1 MNTNVRATNWSVTIN
16 NPTEK
21 DEEEIALA
29 RQKGWS
35 VEGQKEVGESGTP
48 HYQLYVKT
56 PQVRFSA
63 LKKAFARAHIEI
75 ARNSSAL
82 ENYVHKEETR
92 VGQLSVSQDQ
102 YPSLSKVWKLLYI
115 WLTESRGY
123 EFELVDISK
132 SESRVPCRVRFVKG
146 DHKLFAL
153 HPLDIFDEFIKD
165 MIVAGYYVETIGINP
180 QTRSSWNNY
189 WSALI
194 ARELI
199 AKQDADKKTDRQT
212 DKEDDVAPEENVDE

>member
-1 MNTNVRATNWSVTIN
+1 MSKDVRASNWALTIN

-21 DEEEIALA
+21 DEEEISLA

-35 VEGQKEVGESGTP
+35 VEGQKEVGADGTP
-48 HYQLYVKT
+48 HYQLHVKT
-56 PQVRFSA
+56 PQVRWSA
-63 LKKAFARAHIEI
+63 LKKAFSRAHIEV
-75 ARNSSAL
+75 ARNVPAL
-82 ENYVHKEETR
+82 VNYVHKEETR

-102 YPSLSKVWKLLYI
+102 YPSLSKLWKLMYS

-132 SESRVPCRVRFVKG
+132 SESRVPCRVRFIKG
-146 DHKLFAL
+146 EHKSIA
-153 HPLDIFDEFIKD
+153 HIPLEIFDEFIKD
-165 MIVAGYYVETIGINP
+165 MIVAGYYVESIGINP

-212 DKEDDVAPEENVDE
+212 DKEDDVASEENVDE